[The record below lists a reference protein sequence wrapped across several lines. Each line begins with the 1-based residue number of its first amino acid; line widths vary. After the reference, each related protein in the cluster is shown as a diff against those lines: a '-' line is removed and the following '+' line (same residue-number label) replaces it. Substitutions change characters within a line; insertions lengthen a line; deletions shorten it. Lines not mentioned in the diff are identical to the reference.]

1 MQKFSFIV
9 QCDLAQLAQQGSL
22 ASFINEMKDRLEHNN
37 YYFPLTTHMQILV
50 TNQNVY
56 LKDIDQT
63 LREMERDG
71 ALLSPV
77 SSKASELRDEDEVCS
92 QGMSGPA

>member
-1 MQKFSFIV
+1 
-9 QCDLAQLAQQGSL
+9 
-22 ASFINEMKDRLEHNN
+22 MKDRLEHNN

-56 LKDIDQT
+56 LKDIDSNLKRNGT
-63 LREMERDG
+63 SG